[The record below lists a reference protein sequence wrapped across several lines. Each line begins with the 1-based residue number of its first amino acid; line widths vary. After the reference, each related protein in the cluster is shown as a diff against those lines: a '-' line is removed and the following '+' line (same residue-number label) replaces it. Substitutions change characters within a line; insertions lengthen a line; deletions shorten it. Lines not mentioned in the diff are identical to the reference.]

1 MPAPTTPVESRRQRR
16 SNKGLRNASV
26 GCLFQLVLLVFASCP
41 GPGAERVAET
51 ERCKQCAHKHS
62 TYRAAQHDHA
72 NTRGSSR
79 FACIVSPCKIVVI
92 HVSCRTCPCLLPR
105 LHFHLLLLSF
115 HRLHRH
121 PQYIWSTMNI
131 LDPMHDHTA
140 TISDRVAISRR
151 QPLPQVMSPKSLRP
165 KKVLKQFLKIS
176 SPKEL
181 SLTGIF

>member
-92 HVSCRTCPCLLPR
+92 HVSCRTCPCPLPR

-121 PQYIWSTMNI
+121 PQYMWSTMNI
-131 LDPMHDHTA
+131 VDLMNDNTA
-140 TISDRVAISRR
+140 TISDFTQTAT
-151 QPLPQVMSPKSLRP
+151 PTGYEPKSLRP